1 MTNIEDL
8 KEIDLPKFDPSGF
21 IGNEALVDEIE
32 LKSKEQPDGKTS
44 HYVMFKALVDPTG
57 FNGEPLY
64 ATRIVGVQV
73 DDNGVLGWGEGTKM
87 AEFLKFHKVK
97 HPKDM
102 VGKKVI
108 VQTQKDS
115 TYLTF

>member
-1 MTNIEDL
+1 MTNLEDL
-8 KEIDLPKFDPSGF
+8 KKVELEQFDPTPF
-21 IGNEALVDEIE
+21 IGSKALIDEAE
-32 LKSKEQPDGKTS
+32 LKSKEQPDGKVS

-73 DDNGVLGWGEGTKM
+73 GTDGTLGWGEKTKM
-87 AEFLKFHKVK
+87 AEFLKFHKVE
-97 HPKDM
+97 HPKELI
-102 VGKKVI
+102 GKQVV